1 MVNYL
6 YAYVDI
12 RRIGLSMASI
22 AEYKIMGTAVLSI
35 SEQTMS
41 SLHQVADRLGESAES
56 LADRAIHQFLRQIA
70 ERKIAQ
76 EEEYFQTQHN
86 LLLQTYHGQYIAMH
100 DGQVIDSDQD
110 ELVLYLRIRQQYPL
124 IGILIKKVITEPDE
138 IWTFRSPRMEYE

>member
-1 MVNYL
+1 
-6 YAYVDI
+6 
-12 RRIGLSMASI
+12 
-22 AEYKIMGTAVLSI
+22 MGTAILSI
-35 SEQTMS
+35 PEQTMS

-76 EEEYFQTQHN
+76 EEDFFQTQHAQ
-86 LLLQTYHGQYIAMH
+86 LLQTYSGQFVAMH

-110 ELVLYLRIRQQYPL
+110 ELTLYLRIRQQYPL
-124 IGILIKKVITEPDE
+124 IGILIKKVTLEPDE